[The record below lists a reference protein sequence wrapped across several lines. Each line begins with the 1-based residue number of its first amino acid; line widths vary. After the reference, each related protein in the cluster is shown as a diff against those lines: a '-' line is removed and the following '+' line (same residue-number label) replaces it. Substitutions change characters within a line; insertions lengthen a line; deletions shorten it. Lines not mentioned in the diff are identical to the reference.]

1 MADGYGDLMQKMVVA
16 AVAVIVLAVV
26 SLFAFRPWSS
36 GGDTQE
42 AIDEALPTPVGAAAV
57 PGEQEPSATPAPT
70 PQAPATSAE
79 PEPAPAPAE
88 KSDEPTTEASAPK
101 PTKAPQPQI
110 TELASGQFEDA
121 EYDTNGTARIVELT
135 DGSRFLRIENFSTSQ
150 APVIQVAFSNAPSG
164 GAWGSYDDVRFAPI
178 GTLKA
183 LSGNQNYEIPAG
195 LDLGGFN
202 SVVIWCDKYD
212 VALGTAPVQL

>member
-1 MADGYGDLMQKMVVA
+1 MRKPVVA
-16 AVAVIVLAVV
+16 LVAALALVLVG
-26 SLFAFRPWSS
+26 LFVLRPWES

-42 AIDEALPTPVGAAAV
+42 AIDEALPTAGAAAV
-57 PGEQEPSATPAPT
+57 PGEDALASSPASPEVNEKLLKARPTKPSQPAKPT
-70 PQAPATSAE
+70 QTA
-79 PEPAPAPAE
+79 
-88 KSDEPTTEASAPK
+88 KPTQKPK
-101 PTKAPQPQI
+101 PQTV
-110 TELASGQFEDA
+110 ELATGEFEDA
-121 EYDTNGTARIVELT
+121 EYVTTGSAKIVRLA

-164 GAWGSYDDVRFAPI
+164 GEWGSYDDVRFASI

-183 LSGNQNYEIPAG
+183 LSGNQNYEIPEG
-195 LDLGGFN
+195 LDLQGFK